1 MMKSCNECA
10 YAILDDFGYSNYTV
24 EGTTFHC
31 GLKLH
36 PDDGFDRFYG
46 EEVRLKFAEGCE
58 GYKEGHGA
66 EIDVDREG
74 VKYDAPTIEEK
85 WSVYV
90 TNDVTAEML
99 EGI

>member
-1 MMKSCNECA
+1 M
-10 YAILDDFGYSNYTV
+10 
-24 EGTTFHC
+24 
-31 GLKLH
+31 
-36 PDDGFDRFYG
+36 
-46 EEVRLKFAEGCE
+46 KFAEGCE
-58 GYKEGHGA
+58 AYKEGHGA